1 MCDARIQVHR
11 SSSTVFCPA
20 PPLPGMRV
28 IIVAKSRMCHAQSFM
43 NSLRHNLKIENNPH
57 HTVASFAQAATFK
70 PSWEQVHPS
79 HLNPCPPLSPAADTS
94 QPQQNLSLSRSHT
107 HTQSVLRLAGGCSQ
121 LKCSYRA
128 AGFSRL
134 SWLLRLHARREGS
147 GRRKSRT
154 YLCTYLCPAVRPP
167 LGLQGAGAHSL
178 PQFQQCGHK
187 KGRIFFSSC
196 PLGYTKKP
204 YLALLLGWVS
214 VNFCSSFSRYFWME
228 AIKKLFASLTN
239 ILQGYSILDFLSC
252 AVRV

>member
-1 MCDARIQVHR
+1 
-11 SSSTVFCPA
+11 
-20 PPLPGMRV
+20 
-28 IIVAKSRMCHAQSFM
+28 M

-70 PSWEQVHPS
+70 PPWEQVHPS
-79 HLNPCPPLSPAADTS
+79 HLNPVPHC
-94 QPQQNLSLSRSHT
+94 PQQLTLPNPSRISLYLAHT

-128 AGFSRL
+128 AGFSRQ

-187 KGRIFFSSC
+187 KGRIIFSGC
-196 PLGYTKKP
+196 PLGYTKKTH
-204 YLALLLGWVS
+204 LALLLGWVS
-214 VNFCSSFSRYFWME
+214 VNFSSSF
-228 AIKKLFASLTN
+228 LT
-239 ILQGYSILDFLSC
+239 IFLEGGRQE
-252 AVRV
+252 VLLL